1 MRSRSGDGASPP
13 SERDLMNQAP
23 SLNPNR
29 PPVVDAAALG
39 LGSGAAN
46 TVFNSFFYGT
56 HESFQRYA
64 KQHGEDQGK
73 RAAFTGPG

>member
-1 MRSRSGDGASPP
+1 M
-13 SERDLMNQAP
+13 ELLHLLKELMNQAP
-23 SLNPNR
+23 SLNPNP
-29 PPVVDAAALG
+29 PPVVDAAALE

-46 TVFNSFFYGT
+46 TLFNSFFYGT